1 MGYANVSARLGP
13 VLTIGDVVGQVEV
26 VKEQEER

>member
-13 VLTIGDVVGQVEV
+13 VLTIRDVVGQVEV